1 MYCTSKFG
9 NSKNEFLLDLLTTV
23 NNIGCEA
30 LPFLFLDEPE
40 LANVEVHLKTR
51 RKGKISSIGGCVGAN
66 LLYDYSYCKL
76 IKSIH
81 IF

>member
-30 LPFLFLDEPE
+30 LPLLFLGEPE

-51 RKGKISSIGGCVGAN
+51 
-66 LLYDYSYCKL
+66 
-76 IKSIH
+76 
-81 IF
+81 